1 MQVVRTILW
10 VLLALAVAA
19 FIWMNWGDAH
29 TVTIWPGDEARKI
42 VFDWP
47 VGFIAFF
54 FFCVG
59 FLPMWLFHRG
69 VKWRLNRRIKTLENA
84 ARAAAVSRPVPAAVE
99 TFETAEA
106 DEPSSPSPFSDDSIS
121 DDSTAD
127 NEVRP

>member
-29 TVTIWPGDEARKI
+29 NVTIWPGDEANNI

-54 FFCVG
+54 FFGVG

-84 ARAAAVSRPVPAAVE
+84 ARAAAVSRAVPAAVE
-99 TFETAEA
+99 ATETTGA
-106 DEPSSPSPFSDDSIS
+106 DEPSVPSPFSDDSIS